1 MDRNLNP
8 RVAVARMLAGVLG
21 RGLPL
26 DETPLSRL
34 RGRDRGFARALAAT
48 TLRRLGQ
55 IDAIVATFLEHPPKD
70 AALMDL
76 LRLGACQSIFMGT
89 PPHAAVSTT
98 VDLAAKPSQKKLL
111 NAVLRRIAAEGP
123 GLALAQDPARLN
135 TPDWLWDSWTA
146 AYGEDTCRLIAAQ
159 HLDEPPL
166 DLTLKKGRWALADT
180 LSGTWLA
187 TGSLRLAARGP
198 ISQLPGYAAG
208 NWWVQDAAAALP
220 ATLLGDVD
228 GLTVID
234 LCAAPG
240 GKTAQLAAA
249 GARVT
254 AVDRAPKRV
263 RRLKENLSRLALKA
277 TVVEA
282 DATRWLPPEQ
292 ASAVLVD
299 APCSATG
306 TIRRHPDIARLK
318 TPAEVKTLTEV
329 QDRLLTQALD
339 MVKPGGVIV
348 YCACSLEPDEG
359 PARISKMLGQGA
371 PVERMPIS
379 AGEVGG
385 LDQLLTAEGDLRTL
399 PFHMEG
405 GMDGF
410 YAARLK
416 RL

>member
-8 RVAVARMLAGVLG
+8 RVAAARMLTGVLG
-21 RGLPL
+21 RGLPM
-26 DETPLSRL
+26 DDAPLARL
-34 RGRDRGFARALAAT
+34 RGRDRAFARALAAT

-55 IDAIVATFLEHPPKD
+55 IDAIVESFLEHPPKD
-70 AALMDL
+70 GALMNL
-76 LRLGACQSIFMGT
+76 LRLGACQLIFMGT

-111 NAVLRRIAAEGP
+111 NAVLRRVAAEGP
-123 GLALAQDPARLN
+123 GLVLAQDPARLN
-135 TPDWLWDSWTA
+135 TPDWLWDSWCA

-159 HLDEPPL
+159 HLEEPPL
-166 DLTLKKGRWALADT
+166 DLTVKKGRRERAEDLG
-180 LSGTWLA
+180 GTWLA
-187 TGSLRLAARGP
+187 TGSLRLAAGGP
-198 ISQLPGYAAG
+198 VSRLPGFAQG
-208 NWWVQDAAAALP
+208 DWWVQDAAAALP
-220 ATLLGDVD
+220 AKLLGDVG
-228 GLTVID
+228 GLSVID

-240 GKTAQLAAA
+240 GKTAQLADA

-254 AVDRAPKRV
+254 AVDRAPKRL
-263 RRLKENLSRLALKA
+263 RRLEENLGRLALEA
-277 TVVEA
+277 DIVEA

-292 ASAVLVD
+292 ADAVLVD

-306 TIRRHPDIARLK
+306 TIRRHPDIPWLK
-318 TPAEVKTLTEV
+318 SPAEMKALTEL

-348 YCACSLEPDEG
+348 YCACSLEPEEG
-359 PARISKMLGQGA
+359 PDRISRLLGSGA
-371 PVERMPIS
+371 PVERVAIG

-385 LDQLLTAEGDLRTL
+385 LDRLLTPQGDLRTL
-399 PFHMEG
+399 PFHMDG

-410 YAARLK
+410 YAARLR